1 MKVVQKLLDFYV
13 FSNIHVGIATAC
25 LVVISEANVEGASVS
40 YSSYFVFFSTV
51 FAYHFIRVFENCA
64 CHYKDVMTYLMKQ
77 SKEVL
82 FVGFF
87 SFIGTLFFGILI
99 GVQDLLIVLPAALL
113 TFWYAVPL
121 FKLKGKRISLRNY
134 PTLKILSIALVWAVI
149 TVLFPLQDVIY
160 NSQVWLE
167 FVQRFFLIMALVIPF
182 DIRDV
187 NHDATHL
194 QTLPQKRGIAK
205 AKIVGVGYLVVFI
218 VLGFV
223 KDPLYSTTLFVEIL
237 LFIVSL
243 LLLVKA
249 KENQS
254 KYYASFWVESVPII
268 WFGLLWIMKST
279 I

>member
-1 MKVVQKLLDFYV
+1 MQKLFNFYV
-13 FSNIHVGIATAC
+13 YSNIHVGIATAC
-25 LVVISEANVEGASVS
+25 LVVISGVNVEGISVS
-40 YSSYFVFFSTV
+40 YSPYFVFFSTV

-64 CHYKDVMTYLMKQ
+64 CHYREVMTYLMKQ

-87 SFIGTLFFGILI
+87 SLIGSLFFGVLI
-99 GVQDLLIVLPAALL
+99 GVQNLLIVLPAALL
-113 TFWYAVPL
+113 TFWYAIPF

-134 PTLKILSIALVWAVI
+134 PTLKILSIALVWAVL
-149 TVLFPLQDVIY
+149 TVLFPLQDAIY

-182 DIRDV
+182 DIRDL

-194 QTLPQKRGIAK
+194 QTLPQKIGISK
-205 AKIVGVGYLVVFI
+205 AKIVSIGYLVVFI

-223 KDPLYSTTLFVEIL
+223 KAPLYSTTFYVELL

-243 LLLVKA
+243 LLLVKT
-249 KENQS
+249 KEKQS

-268 WFGLLWIMKST
+268 WLTLIWLFRTVL
-279 I
+279 